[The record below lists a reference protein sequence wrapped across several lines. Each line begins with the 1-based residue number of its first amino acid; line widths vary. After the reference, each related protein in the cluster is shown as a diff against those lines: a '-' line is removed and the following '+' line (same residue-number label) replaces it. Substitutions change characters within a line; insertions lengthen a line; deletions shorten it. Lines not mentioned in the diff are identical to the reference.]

1 MFSISRSVLTALA
14 WPVALPATTL
24 VVALPATT
32 LVVALFATTATAS
45 AKTVVIKSIGPSAA
59 AYPRGMV
66 LPAMARIKLLAYDS
80 ITLLDADGTRSFIG
94 PLSISFPL
102 PRNRYQSRPLLDRF
116 FRAIQPYEVFAALL
130 RSTPRQPRKLP
141 RGPGGGGADSAAPG
155 ATQVPAPPARVE
167 RSQNLWLIDP
177 AEQGNFCLPSAKAA
191 TLINRNPAGK
201 ALTIRSAGDAA
212 QSVAVGQV
220 NTYGVAWPVDRLPIR
235 SGDSYIVEGG
245 FQGPSTVRLIILDM
259 PPVEGQDPSDIAVR
273 LVEQGCAN
281 QLERMATNAP
291 AAGPQ

>member
-1 MFSISRSVLTALA
+1 MFSISRSALTAL
-14 WPVALPATTL
+14 
-24 VVALPATT
+24 VVAMLAT
-32 LVVALFATTATAS
+32 AGTAS

-59 AYPRGMV
+59 TYPRGMV
-66 LPAMARIKLLAYDS
+66 VPAMARINLLAYDS
-80 ITLLDADGTRSFIG
+80 ITLLDADGTRSFTG

-141 RGPGGGGADSAAPG
+141 RGPGIGGAGAAAPG
-155 ATQVPAPPARVE
+155 APPAASAPTPSAAPPARVE

-191 TLINRNPAGK
+191 TLINRDPSGRT
-201 ALTIRSAGDAA
+201 LTIRPAGDAA
-212 QSVAVGQV
+212 QRVAIERAD
-220 NTYGVAWPVDRLPIR
+220 TYGVAWPVDRLPIR
-235 SGDSYIVEGG
+235 SGESYIVEGG
-245 FQGPSTVRLIILDM
+245 FRGPSMVRLIILDR

-281 QLERMATNAP
+281 QLERMAADAP
-291 AAGPQ
+291 AAGRQ